1 MAEKRKLSTRDRREP
16 SAKRRQSEAAPQSQA
31 QQGSSS
37 RKKVSTPSVAPTPQ
51 PPPPEPEVIE
61 KPLPTKIK
69 DGEALPTLSA
79 PQPADLPSKEYQSIA
94 ESAVLLASLERSKKK
109 WLSDGILERYY
120 TKPKKSKREQIEG
133 KNPPKE
139 SMLKVGPCNIAI
151 GPHLFDAMLYTV
163 KDPNAPPPIQY
174 TPPQRPMVHYGHPNN
189 FQQYHS
195 YPHPP
200 PSQQSR
206 QPAHYSPAHS
216 ASPQPGHPQGSQHPP
231 PHPARTPS
239 HPPPQNAPRPPYT
252 PQSAQ
257 RPPASQHAQPPQPS
271 KPSPDPV
278 IQMLATRAASDPDL
292 KALMRVVA
300 SSKASQE
307 QLRAF
312 QAHIDEL
319 NAIIRAREQQQQRQQ
334 QQQQGPAPGSAQ
346 SQTPRHTPQPAQQGV
361 PQRQHQPSPLQ
372 NSQQSKSEQPS
383 QQQGPSQ
390 AQPGSNAQ
398 HRPQSQSQAKPQP
411 QAQPNPRVEVQIPK
425 PSPAM
430 NSAAQNSTQTP
441 TKQPQTPTAQ
451 KSNAAPQVKQEP
463 GMAATTRPLPGGVS
477 SPSIAVVPPNPPS
490 AASTPHQPNSS
501 PAVRQMNQPPL
512 NHTPAPRPGAQYP
525 PFQGQSPSI
534 QSRPPQHG
542 SPSYYRP
549 APPPPP
555 PRVGYK
561 SVVIEFTSPLT
572 PYGSSTSGH
581 AGSGD
586 RYLFPEY
593 SILEWLPGGNTVLAS
608 FLLIRK
614 VDPNTPFPIEDAS
627 VPTTSRAKGKSTKS
641 KKADKNE
648 NKAAEG
654 GEGKEKDKKENDK
667 SDEAAKEKDKTQP
680 PSNQDSV
687 TSATDSK
694 PNATDSAKGSDD
706 KGNQKAQAETPSKP
720 DSNKSKESKE
730 DANKS
735 NLKEFYQP
743 VTLRIYSANP
753 KFLEPLARVVKPPD
767 EVRKYMNEV
776 MDRAERAP
784 EGFLALRLPRES
796 KDEHEPE
803 DTRKSGTPAPAAN
816 SGARSRFLKSNAADE
831 ESEIENI
838 NGLVEEEDE
847 EEELKD
853 FYGPPTGLTPLRV

>member
-1 MAEKRKLSTRDRREP
+1 MAEKRRLSTRDRREP

-37 RKKVSTPSVAPTPQ
+37 KKKGSTPSVAPTPQ

-69 DGEALPTLSA
+69 DGEALPTLCA
-79 PQPADLPSKEYQSIA
+79 PQPADLSSKEYQSIA

-120 TKPKKSKREQIEG
+120 TKPKKSKREQLEG
-133 KNPPKE
+133 RNPPKE

-174 TPPQRPMVHYGHPNN
+174 TPPQRPMVHYGHPN

-200 PSQQSR
+200 PPQQSR

-216 ASPQPGHPQGSQHPP
+216 ASPQPGYPQGSQHPP
-231 PHPARTPS
+231 PHPARTPT
-239 HPPPQNAPRPPYT
+239 HPPSHNAPRPPYT

-257 RPPASQHAQPPQPS
+257 RPSASQQAQPSQPP

-334 QQQQGPAPGSAQ
+334 QQQHGQAPGSAQ

-361 PQRQHQPSPLQ
+361 PQRQPQPSPVQ
-372 NSQQSKSEQPS
+372 NSQQLRPEQPS
-383 QQQGPSQ
+383 PKPGPSQ
-390 AQPGSNAQ
+390 AQPGSTHQ

-411 QAQPNPRVEVQIPK
+411 QPMPRVEVQIPK
-425 PSPAM
+425 PSPATK
-430 NSAAQNSTQTP
+430 SAVQNSSQTP
-441 TKQPQTPTAQ
+441 TKQPQTPNAQ
-451 KSNAAPQVKQEP
+451 NSDTTPQVKQEP
-463 GMAATTRPLPGGVS
+463 GTIATSRPPPGGVS
-477 SPSIAVVPPNPPS
+477 SPSIAVVLPPPG

-501 PAVRQMNQPPL
+501 PAVRPMNQPPP
-512 NHTPAPRPGAQYP
+512 NHTPAPRSSGQYP
-525 PFQGQSPSI
+525 PFQSQSPSI
-534 QSRPPQHG
+534 QSRPQQHG
-542 SPSYYRP
+542 SPAYYRP
-549 APPPPP
+549 APPPP

-561 SVVIEFTSPLT
+561 SVVFEFTSPLT

-627 VPTTSRAKGKSTKS
+627 VTSTSRAKGKSTSKS
-641 KKADKNE
+641 KKADKNKD
-648 NKAAEG
+648 KAAEG
-654 GEGKEKDKKENDK
+654 GEGKEKDKKENGK
-667 SDEAAKEKDKTQP
+667 SDEGAKEKDNAQL
-680 PSNQDSV
+680 SNNQDS
-687 TSATDSK
+687 ATA
-694 PNATDSAKGSDD
+694 ATDSAKGSDN

-730 DANKS
+730 DADKS
-735 NLKEFYQP
+735 NLKEYYQP
-743 VTLRIYSANP
+743 VTIRIYSSNP
-753 KFLEPLARVVKPPD
+753 KILEPLARVVKPAD

-784 EGFLALRLPRES
+784 EGFLALRLPREN

-838 NGLVEEEDE
+838 NGPVEEVEE